1 MCSPRMF
8 GLVCP
13 IFSHLTSYSP
23 SHGGC
28 DVAMSVGA
36 LGCVNRVWGLSWGRQ
51 GSVGGGMGPRSWWC
65 CQGGFIE
72 YTMHSEEHIRI
83 TSHNGICWAVD
94 GVCTSFTAQLVIS
107 KAVVVVW
114 VLDVAQVVLLEVV
127 ATGFA
132 AVVNHD
138 VVCNGGVLGCVV
150 WGWGLC
156 WSTVGSPGSEC
167 CRF

>member
-1 MCSPRMF
+1 
-8 GLVCP
+8 
-13 IFSHLTSYSP
+13 
-23 SHGGC
+23 
-28 DVAMSVGA
+28 VAMSVGA
-36 LGCVNRVWGLSWGRQ
+36 LGCVNRVWGVSWGRR
-51 GSVGGGMGPRSWWC
+51 GGVGGGVGRRRSWWGC
-65 CQGGFIE
+65 LGGFVE
-72 YTMHSEEHIRI
+72 YTTRSEERVRT
-83 TSHNGICWAVD
+83 TSRNGVCWAVD

-150 WGWGLC
+150 WG
-156 WSTVGSPGSEC
+156 
-167 CRF
+167 